1 MNLHDPL
8 SKISECDERAMM
20 LDSQVHK
27 ASSAVFYKGVCT
39 YMCPLNIYIYMH
51 VHGVVQHLLFL
62 PPRQFKKNSKPTWKA
77 HQATDRLGNL
87 ESCSSRPSLM

>member
-39 YMCPLNIYIYMH
+39 YMCPLNIYIYICMFM
-51 VHGVVQHLLFL
+51 G
-62 PPRQFKKNSKPTWKA
+62 
-77 HQATDRLGNL
+77 
-87 ESCSSRPSLM
+87 